1 VNATEQTLLFA
12 STALVLAG
20 TLVVF
25 VMQVIRGRR
34 RDRGDGSDQ

>member
-12 STALVLAG
+12 STGVVLVG

-25 VMQVIRGRR
+25 VVQFLRGRR
-34 RDRGDGSDQ
+34 RDGSDQ